1 MKINELF
8 YSIQG
13 EGFHT
18 GSAAVF
24 VRFSGCNLK
33 CPFCDTDFHEY
44 TEMSEDEVV
53 NAVVKADIN
62 NCRFVVLTG
71 GEPTMQLTD
80 TFIDLLHQ
88 KGFYIAVESN
98 GAFKDGNDFEIDWL
112 TISPKQPFVK
122 GIPFAAR
129 QADEVKLVVTHETA
143 NSGIMAY
150 YEDEITA
157 DHYYLQPCDTKD
169 ADENKRLIDA
179 AVWLIKDNPKW
190 KLSLQT
196 QKIINVR

>member
-1 MKINELF
+1 MKINEIF

-13 EGFHT
+13 EGFHS

-33 CPFCDTDFHEY
+33 CPFCDTDFHEF
-44 TEMSEDEVV
+44 TEMSEEEVV
-53 NAVVKADIN
+53 DAVVKADIN
-62 NCRFVVLTG
+62 ECRFVVLTG

-112 TISPKQPFVK
+112 TISPKHSFFSE
-122 GIPFAAR
+122 IPFAAR
-129 QADEVKLVVTHETA
+129 QADEVKLVLTRETA
-143 NSGIMAY
+143 SLGIMAS
-150 YEDEITA
+150 YEDEIEA

-169 ADENKRLIDA
+169 PVENQALINE
-179 AVWLIKDNPKW
+179 AVSLIMENPTW